1 VLKFAFNW
9 KKLSA
14 LAGVPFWNFYF
25 RLFEGAIKG
34 PQVITFLQHLLPHL
48 PGRLWIVWDAI
59 AIHRSRLVK
68 DFLAT
73 EEDRLRVERLPA
85 YAPELNPVEYLWGYW
100 KQQELPNLCARDLWH
115 LSTPAAQALRR
126 IRRRKSSLV
135 VAFWKQAELWP

>member
-1 VLKFAFNW
+1 MLKFAFNW

-85 YAPELNPVEYLWGYW
+85 YAPELNPRSNTSGVTGNNRSC
-100 KQQELPNLCARDLWH
+100 PTCAPVI
-115 LSTPAAQALRR
+115 SG
-126 IRRRKSSLV
+126 I
-135 VAFWKQAELWP
+135 